1 MLLQKPLLFLG
12 FSPIS
17 IFSPRSSKASLKSYN
32 VARPTMVDFL
42 LAYSVV
48 GLDQYYRCLIFTNRK
63 QHILSGLC
71 LAVGLDLPHTVSF
84 PAPVIPLQALLPP
97 RYHFICPP
105 TPTERQC
112 FFTVPYSVQT
122 ALQTSAQLISTDA
135 LYTEYT
141 QANSLRKTQKFPSTE
156 FYGLPS

>member
-1 MLLQKPLLFLG
+1 MLN
-12 FSPIS
+12 I
-17 IFSPRSSKASLKSYN
+17 
-32 VARPTMVDFL
+32 
-42 LAYSVV
+42 
-48 GLDQYYRCLIFTNRK
+48 
-63 QHILSGLC
+63 HILSGLC
-71 LAVGLDLPHTVSF
+71 LAVGLDLLHTVSF
-84 PAPVIPLQALLPP
+84 PAPV
-97 RYHFICPP
+97 YHPTPGSASSKVSFHLPP

-141 QANSLRKTQKFPSTE
+141 QANSIRKTQKFPSTE